1 MEIQYKKE
9 AKIMSF
15 EFERMP
21 KELIEKKFI
30 IGFFEELPIEYLKI
44 LINYKEIN
52 YNDQN
57 QWKVGSQ
64 MCERLSQLRSERAIL
79 IEATISLDN
88 GENK

>member
-9 AKIMSF
+9 AKIMAF
-15 EFERMP
+15 EFERIP
-21 KELIEKKFI
+21 KEIIEKKFI
-30 IGFFEELPIEYLKI
+30 ISFFEELPIEDLKR

-57 QWKVGSQ
+57 QWEVSSE
-64 MCERLSQLRSERAIL
+64 MCERLSQLRFERAIL